1 MAAIFLLYGHLS
13 WKLATNQAHGITVSH
28 VHVYME
34 GYCNLFRSF
43 VQSRKSRKTTGN
55 YFANMKSG
63 SGLLFLLKLTGQSDE
78 DATVVEKE
86 IYTQN
91 CDIWA
96 GYKRAHIL
104 II

>member
-1 MAAIFLLYGHLS
+1 
-13 WKLATNQAHGITVSH
+13 
-28 VHVYME
+28 
-34 GYCNLFRSF
+34 
-43 VQSRKSRKTTGN
+43 
-55 YFANMKSG
+55 MKSG